1 MHLVNKNGKLIALK
15 GDIDSELIKEVED
28 KINKKYKIEQIIRF
42 NLPIENS
49 KRSLISMK
57 NK

>member
-1 MHLVNKNGKLIALK
+1 
-15 GDIDSELIKEVED
+15 VE
-28 KINKKYKIEQIIRF
+28 KRISKKYIIEEIIEF

-49 KRSLISMK
+49 KRSLISIK